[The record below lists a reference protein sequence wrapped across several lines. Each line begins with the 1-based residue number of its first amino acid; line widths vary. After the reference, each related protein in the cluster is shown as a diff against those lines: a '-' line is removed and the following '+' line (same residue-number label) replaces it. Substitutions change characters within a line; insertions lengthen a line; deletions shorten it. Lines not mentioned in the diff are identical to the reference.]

1 MPGYRTPIDRLY
13 LCGASQHPGGSFHGQ
28 PGYNAAGV
36 VADDLGLDKWWD
48 PPDVRALLRRLT

>member
-1 MPGYRTPIDRLY
+1 MPGYRTPIKGLY

-36 VADDLGLDKWWD
+36 VAEDIGVEPWWKPVDARTALEDLE
-48 PPDVRALLRRLT
+48 